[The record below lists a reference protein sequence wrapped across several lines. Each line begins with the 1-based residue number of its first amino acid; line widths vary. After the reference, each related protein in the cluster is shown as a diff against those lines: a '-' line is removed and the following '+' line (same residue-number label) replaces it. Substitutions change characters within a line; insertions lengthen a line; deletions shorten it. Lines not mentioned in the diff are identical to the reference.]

1 VARDILNDT
10 SGLLAGV
17 AGNGVEFRTPH
28 FAHPEMWQLNSTA
41 GAASKIEER
50 ERPLV
55 EFEAAALP
63 HTQALLR
70 TAKRLT
76 RGDLSIAEDLVQET
90 MLNAWRSFHQ
100 FERGTR
106 CKSWLFRILL
116 NLCSKRIQKLVSS
129 PALVF
134 LDAPC
139 ASEISQAETVSGH
152 AEMLRALD
160 SLSAEHR
167 AVLTLQVVEG
177 FTCGEVAKIL
187 GVPIGTVM
195 SRLCRAKLALRA
207 IVESPAMFSHTQVES
222 EKLTKNQSSAVLR
235 SGDSYV

>member
-1 VARDILNDT
+1 MAKDILNNA
-10 SGLLAGV
+10 SGSLAGV
-17 AGNGVEFRTPH
+17 AGYGVEFRTPH
-28 FAHPEMWQLNSTA
+28 FANPKMWKSNSSA
-41 GAASKIEER
+41 VAASKIEER
-50 ERPLV
+50 ERQLI
-55 EFEAAALP
+55 EFETVALP

-129 PALVF
+129 PALLF

-139 ASEISQAETVSGH
+139 AAVLCQAETVSGH
-152 AEMLRALD
+152 AEMLKALD

-177 FTCGEVAKIL
+177 FTCGEVAEIL

-222 EKLTKNQSSAVLR
+222 EKLIENQSPAVLR